1 MSVLCVAAK
10 KFVGEK
16 DENANVA
23 VSSHGP
29 NSTKENNNPDADGY
43 ISNPYLSIA
52 MARDSLR
59 QREEAKKKQAEL
71 TELENAANEL
81 KQKNEEERL
90 AIQGLEAL
98 LIKRRRRV
106 AKCRRLAEAQSNYKA
121 VLEKMIRDAM
131 HQ

>member
-1 MSVLCVAAK
+1 MAK
-10 KFVGEK
+10 KFTGER
-16 DENANVA
+16 DENINLAGQ
-23 VSSHGP
+23 GP

-71 TELENAANEL
+71 TELENEANEL
-81 KQKNEEERL
+81 KQKNEEERV

-106 AKCRRLAEAQSNYKA
+106 EKCRHLAEAQSNYKA

>member
-1 MSVLCVAAK
+1 MIILCIAAK
-10 KFVGEK
+10 KFTGER
-16 DENANVA
+16 DENVHL
-23 VSSHGP
+23 SGQGP

-59 QREEAKKKQAEL
+59 QREEAKKQQAEL
-71 TELENAANEL
+71 AELENEANEL
-81 KQKNEEERL
+81 RQKNEEERV

-106 AKCRRLAEAQSNYKA
+106 EQCRRLAEAQSNYKA

>member
-1 MSVLCVAAK
+1 L
-10 KFVGEK
+10 
-16 DENANVA
+16 A

-29 NSTKENNNPDADGY
+29 NSTKENNPDADGY
-43 ISNPYLSIA
+43 PSNPYLSIA

-71 TELENAANEL
+71 SELENEANGL
-81 KQKNEEERL
+81 QQKNEEERV

-98 LIKRRRRV
+98 LVKRKRRV
-106 AKCRRLAEAQSNYKA
+106 EKCRRLAEAQSNYKA

>member
-1 MSVLCVAAK
+1 LIILCVAAK
-10 KFVGEK
+10 KFTGER
-16 DENANVA
+16 DENVHLAGQGA
-23 VSSHGP
+23 
-29 NSTKENNNPDADGY
+29 NSTKENNNPDVDGY

-71 TELENAANEL
+71 TELENEANEL
-81 KQKNEEERL
+81 KQKNEEERVT
-90 AIQGLEAL
+90 IQGLEAL

-106 AKCRRLAEAQSNYKA
+106 EKCRRLAEAQSNYKA

>member
-1 MSVLCVAAK
+1 VAK
-10 KFVGEK
+10 KFTGER
-16 DENANVA
+16 DENINLAGQ
-23 VSSHGP
+23 GP

-71 TELENAANEL
+71 TELENEANEL
-81 KQKNEEERL
+81 KQKNEEERV

-106 AKCRRLAEAQSNYKA
+106 EKCRHLAEAQSNYKA

>member
-1 MSVLCVAAK
+1 MIILCIAAK
-10 KFVGEK
+10 KFTGER
-16 DENANVA
+16 DENVHL
-23 VSSHGP
+23 SGQGP

-59 QREEAKKKQAEL
+59 HREEAKKQQAEL
-71 TELENAANEL
+71 AELENEANEL
-81 KQKNEEERL
+81 RQKNEEERV

-106 AKCRRLAEAQSNYKA
+106 EKCRRLAEAQSNYKA

>member
-1 MSVLCVAAK
+1 LIILCVVAK
-10 KFVGEK
+10 KFTGER
-16 DENANVA
+16 DENINLAGQ
-23 VSSHGP
+23 GP

-71 TELENAANEL
+71 TELENEANEL
-81 KQKNEEERL
+81 KQKNEEERV

-106 AKCRRLAEAQSNYKA
+106 EKCRHLAEAQSNYKA

>member
-1 MSVLCVAAK
+1 MIILCIAAK
-10 KFVGEK
+10 KFTGER
-16 DENANVA
+16 DENVHL
-23 VSSHGP
+23 SGQGP

-59 QREEAKKKQAEL
+59 QREEAKKQQAEL
-71 TELENAANEL
+71 AELENEANEL
-81 KQKNEEERL
+81 RQKNEEERV

-106 AKCRRLAEAQSNYKA
+106 EKCRRLAEAQSNYKA